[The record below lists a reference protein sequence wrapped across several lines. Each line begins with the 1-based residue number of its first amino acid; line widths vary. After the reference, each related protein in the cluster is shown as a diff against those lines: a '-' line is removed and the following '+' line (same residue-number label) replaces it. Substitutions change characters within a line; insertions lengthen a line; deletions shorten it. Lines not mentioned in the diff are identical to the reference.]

1 MRVATHPML
10 AGYVFKVFFI
20 DERECERKKSRGW
33 KDPIA
38 RCNQAELIR
47 QGGRF

>member
-20 DERECERKKSRGW
+20 DERECERKKSCGW
-33 KDPIA
+33 KDYIA
-38 RCNQAELIR
+38 
-47 QGGRF
+47 GRTDTPGCSAA